1 MVVSLSNVDVV
12 QTFVLKDVRI
22 WLGISAVA
30 LAMLGSPAAA
40 EEKPI
45 QLSLFAPVQLVPED
59 VAVKGLRINLLYGR
73 NA

>member
-1 MVVSLSNVDVV
+1 MSNIDVV

-45 QLSLFAPVQLVPED
+45 
-59 VAVKGLRINLLYGR
+59 
-73 NA
+73 